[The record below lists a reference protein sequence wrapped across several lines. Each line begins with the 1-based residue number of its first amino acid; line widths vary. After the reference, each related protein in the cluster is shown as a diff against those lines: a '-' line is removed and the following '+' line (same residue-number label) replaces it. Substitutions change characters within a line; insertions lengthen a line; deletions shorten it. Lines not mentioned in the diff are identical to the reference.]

1 MKIISNVLSEPVNS
15 RFGRIVF
22 AMRFFFVLQFV
33 LVMSLSAANTYSQ
46 NVISIELNNSTLK
59 EVLNSVREQSDY
71 TFWYRSEDLNLN
83 RKVSLNVNNQPIHVV
98 LDQILTGQGVSYKID
113 GRYVMIYK
121 DEHSADDTA
130 QQQRRLLRGVVK
142 DPNGDPVI
150 GANVQ
155 VQGTSIGCITDVD
168 GRFSLQVPG
177 AGVLVVS
184 YIGFTTQHIKLG
196 GSKQDLN
203 IVLAEDSKLLNEV
216 VVTALG
222 VKRESKAL
230 GYAVAEVKGDKL
242 NAARPI
248 NAMGALSGKVP
259 GVDISSTSAG
269 PSGST
274 RVIIRGN
281 GELSGNNQ
289 PLYVI
294 DGVPMENSQLGSAS
308 QWGGYDMGDGI
319 SSINPD
325 DIESMSILKGA
336 SAAALYGSRATHGVV
351 LITTKSAKK
360 QGLGIEVSSS
370 VDFVNQLSKFDD
382 YQRVYGAGRNGELPT
397 DFEQGRGVSQ
407 TSWGAK
413 LNPDLTMTI
422 FNGEEKPYGN
432 VNNNISSFF
441 RTGTTFTNSISLTAA
456 SDKASVRASIS
467 DMRNND
473 IVPKS
478 NMNRTSFMVKADG
491 KLSKRLRIESRINYI
506 IENVHNRPALSDSP
520 NNIGLSLIGLAPNI
534 DQQWLSQGY
543 VDDYGKYVD
552 WNGGNIY
559 RINPYWS
566 LNMMNNTSR
575 KERVMGHLQANY
587 EIIDGLDLQLR
598 AGTDFYKF
606 RMTDFAAVDTPIAR
620 QGSMSETSVDVAES
634 NLEAMLRY
642 SRKFGEDFDMSA
654 FIGGNLMF
662 FRQETFANSS
672 SNQVI
677 PGMQSITNYVD
688 QSLTYGKPEKQVRSL
703 YGAVNLGW
711 KGMVYLDATL
721 RNDWSSTLARGNNSY
736 MYPSVSGSFVFSN
749 LLKNNKILS
758 FGKVRA
764 SWAEVGGDTN
774 PYMLNLNY
782 GVLSYTFNGKP
793 LGDITSTNIPN
804 KNLKPTRTYS
814 YEFGADL
821 RFLNNRLGLDVTYYA
836 QSTKDQ
842 IMNLPISTTTGFE
855 SATVNSGEITNKG
868 VELSLNAVL
877 FETRDFSW
885 DVTVNYARNVNK
897 VVKLHPELTEYP
909 LAEARW
915 AGAMIEAIEGKAYGV
930 IIGKKLKR
938 TPEGEVIYGN
948 NGLPEIGD
956 KLEVL
961 GNGVYD
967 WTGGLSTTLSWK
979 GFTLNALLDIKWGAD
994 VYSMSSMMAHS
1005 NGTAKATLEGR
1016 REWYES
1022 EELRKQANMQVADWT
1037 PTGGY
1042 IGRGVVN
1049 VGTPENPVYEK
1060 NTTPVDPQKY
1070 WNYFL
1075 NANTPEP
1082 FIYDASFVKLR
1093 EMSLSYNFDKSLLKE
1108 SPLTG
1113 VSLSVYGRNLWT
1125 IYSSVPNIDPESS
1138 YNNGN
1143 GQGFEY
1149 GSLPSRRSFG
1159 FSVKLSF

>member
-1 MKIISNVLSEPVNS
+1 MKIISNVLSEPS
-15 RFGRIVF
+15 ICGFKRILF
-22 AMRFFFVLQFV
+22 AMRFFLIFQFV
-33 LVMSLSAANTYSQ
+33 LVMSLSAADTYSQ
-46 NVISIELNNSTLK
+46 NVISIERENSTLK
-59 EVLNSVREQSDY
+59 EVLNSVKKQSNY
-71 TFWYRSEDLNLN
+71 TFWYRSEDLDLN
-83 RKVSLNVNNQPIHVV
+83 KQVSVKAHKQSINVV
-98 LDQILTGQGVSYKID
+98 LDQLLAGQGLSYKIE

-121 DEHSADDTA
+121 DNHVSDIA
-130 QQQRRLLRGVVK
+130 QQQERTLKGVVK
-142 DPNGDPVI
+142 DQDSEPII
-150 GANVQ
+150 GANVT
-155 VQGTSIGCITDVD
+155 VKGTSRGCITDVN
-168 GRFSLQVPG
+168 GNFSLQVPANG
-177 AGVLVVS
+177 LIVVS
-184 YIGFTTQHIKLG
+184 YIGYTPQTIKIG
-196 GSKQDLN
+196 ADTRNLN
-203 IVLAEDSKLLNEV
+203 IQLEEDTKVLNEV

-230 GYAVAEVKGDKL
+230 GYAVAEVKGDAL

-259 GVDISSTSAG
+259 GVDISSTTAG

-294 DGVPMENSQLGSAS
+294 DGVPMDNSQLGGAG

-325 DIESMSILKGA
+325 DIESMTILKGA

-351 LITTKSAKK
+351 LITTKSANKH
-360 QGLGIEVSSS
+360 GFGVEVSSS

-382 YQRVYGAGRNGELPT
+382 YQREYGAGRNGELPV
-397 DFEQGRGVSQ
+397 DFERGRGVSQ
-407 TSWGAK
+407 TAWGAK
-413 LNPDLTMTI
+413 LDPNLKMVI
-422 FNGEEKPYGN
+422 FNGQEKPYGN

-441 RTGTTFTNSISLTAA
+441 QTGTTFTNSVSLTAA
-456 SDKASVRASIS
+456 SDKSSIRVSIS

-473 IVPKS
+473 IVPES
-478 NMNRTSFMVKADG
+478 DMNRTSFMVKADG
-491 KLSKRLRIESRINYI
+491 KLSKRFKIESRVNYI

-534 DQQWLSQGY
+534 DQKWLGEGY

-566 LNMMNNTSR
+566 LNKMSNKSR
-575 KERVMGHLQANY
+575 KDRVMGYLQANY
-587 EIIDGLDLQLR
+587 EVIDGLNLQVR
-598 AGTDFYKF
+598 GGTDFYKF
-606 RMTDFAAVDTPIAR
+606 RMTDFSGIDTPIAK
-620 QGSMSETSVDVAES
+620 QGAMSESSVDVAET

-642 SRKFGEDFDMSA
+642 TRKFGDLFDLSA

-662 FRQETFANSS
+662 FRQEAFTNTST
-672 SNQVI
+672 NQII
-677 PGMQSITNYVD
+677 PDMESITNYVN
-688 QSLTYGKPEKQVRSL
+688 QSLVYTHPEKQVRSL
-703 YGAVNLGW
+703 YGAVNLGY
-711 KGMVYLDATL
+711 KGMLYMDVTL
-721 RNDWSSTLARGNNSY
+721 RNDWSSTLVKGNNSY
-736 MYPSVSGSFVFSN
+736 MYPSVSGSFIFSN
-749 LLKNNKILS
+749 LLKNNSILS

-764 SWAEVGGDTN
+764 SWAEVGGDTE

-782 GVLSYTFNGKP
+782 GVLPYTFNGKP
-793 LGDITSTNIPN
+793 LGDITSTSIPN
-804 KNLKPTRTYS
+804 RNLKPTRTYS
-814 YEFGADL
+814 YEFGADV
-821 RFLNNRLGLDVTYYA
+821 RFLNNRLGLDITYYS
-836 QSTKDQ
+836 QVTKDQ

-855 SATVNSGEITNKG
+855 QATVNSGEISNKG
-868 VELSLNAVL
+868 IELGLNA
-877 FETRDFSW
+877 TIIDIKDFRW

-915 AGAMIEAIEGKAYGV
+915 AGAMIEAIEGEAYGV

-938 TPEGEVIYGN
+938 SPAGEVIYGS
-948 NGLPEIGD
+948 NGLPEVGD

-967 WTGGLSTTLSWK
+967 WTGGLNTTLTYK
-979 GFTLNALLDIKWGAD
+979 GFTLNALLDVKWGAD

-1022 EELRKQANMQVADWT
+1022 EELRKQGNIQITEWT
-1037 PTGGY
+1037 PTGGF
-1042 IGRGVVN
+1042 IGKGVVN
-1049 VGTPENPVYEK
+1049 VGTPESPVYEK
-1060 NTTPVDPQKY
+1060 NTIPVDPQKY
-1070 WNYFL
+1070 WNHFL
-1075 NANTPEP
+1075 SANTPEP
-1082 FIYDASFVKLR
+1082 FIYDASFIKLR
-1093 EMSLSYNFDKSLLKE
+1093 ELSLNYNFDKKLLEKT
-1108 SPLTG
+1108 PFTG
-1113 VSLSVYGRNLWT
+1113 ISVSVYGRNLWT

-1138 YNNGN
+1138 YNNSN

-1159 FSVKLSF
+1159 FSLKLNL

>member
-1 MKIISNVLSEPVNS
+1 MKIISNVLSEPS
-15 RFGRIVF
+15 ICGFKRILF
-22 AMRFFFVLQFV
+22 AMRFFLIFQFV
-33 LVMSLSAANTYSQ
+33 LVMSLSAADTYSQ
-46 NVISIELNNSTLK
+46 NVISIERENSTLK
-59 EVLNSVREQSDY
+59 EVLNSVKKQSNY
-71 TFWYRSEDLNLN
+71 TFWYRSEDLDLN
-83 RKVSLNVNNQPIHVV
+83 KQVSVKAHKQSINVV
-98 LDQILTGQGVSYKID
+98 LDQLLAGQGLSYKIE

-121 DEHSADDTA
+121 DNHVSDIA
-130 QQQRRLLRGVVK
+130 QQQERTLKGVVK
-142 DPNGDPVI
+142 DQDGEPII
-150 GANVQ
+150 GANVT
-155 VQGTSIGCITDVD
+155 VKGTSRGCITDVN
-168 GRFSLQVPG
+168 GNFSLQAPVN
-177 AGVLVVS
+177 GVIVVS
-184 YIGFTTQHIKLG
+184 YIGYTPQTIKIG
-196 GSKQDLN
+196 ADTRNLN
-203 IVLAEDSKLLNEV
+203 IQLEEDTKVLNEV

-230 GYAVAEVKGDKL
+230 GYAVAEVKGDAL

-259 GVDISSTSAG
+259 GVDISSTTAG

-274 RVIIRGN
+274 RVVIRGN

-294 DGVPMENSQLGSAS
+294 DGVPMDNSQLGGAG

-351 LITTKSAKK
+351 LITTKSANKH
-360 QGLGIEVSSS
+360 GFGVEMSSS

-382 YQRVYGAGRNGELPT
+382 YQREYGAGRNGELPV
-397 DFEQGRGVSQ
+397 DFERGRGVSQ
-407 TSWGAK
+407 TAWGAK
-413 LNPDLTMTI
+413 LDPNLKMVI
-422 FNGEEKPYGN
+422 FNGQEKPYGN

-441 RTGTTFTNSISLTAA
+441 QTGTTFTNSVSLTAA
-456 SDKASVRASIS
+456 SDKSSIRVSIS

-473 IVPKS
+473 IVPES
-478 NMNRTSFMVKADG
+478 DMNRTSFMVKADG
-491 KLSKRLRIESRINYI
+491 KLSKRFKIESRVNYI

-534 DQQWLSQGY
+534 DQKWLGEGY

-566 LNMMNNTSR
+566 LNKMSNKSR
-575 KERVMGHLQANY
+575 KDRVMGYLQANY
-587 EIIDGLDLQLR
+587 EVIDGLNLQVR
-598 AGTDFYKF
+598 GGTDFYKF
-606 RMTDFAAVDTPIAR
+606 RMTDFSGIDTPIAK
-620 QGSMSETSVDVAES
+620 QGAMSESSVDVAET

-642 SRKFGEDFDMSA
+642 TRKFGDLFDLSA

-662 FRQETFANSS
+662 FRQEAFTNTST
-672 SNQVI
+672 NQII
-677 PGMQSITNYVD
+677 PDMESITNYVN
-688 QSLTYGKPEKQVRSL
+688 QSLVYSHPEKQVRSL
-703 YGAVNLGW
+703 YGAVNLGY
-711 KGMVYLDATL
+711 KGMLYMDVTL
-721 RNDWSSTLARGNNSY
+721 RNDWSSTLAKGNNSY

-749 LLKNNKILS
+749 LLKNNPILS

-764 SWAEVGGDTN
+764 SWAEVGGDTE

-782 GVLSYTFNGKP
+782 GVLPYTFNGKP
-793 LGDITSTNIPN
+793 LGDITSTSIPN
-804 KNLKPTRTYS
+804 RNLKPTRTYS
-814 YEFGADL
+814 YEFGADV
-821 RFLNNRLGLDVTYYA
+821 RFLNNRLGLDITYYS
-836 QSTKDQ
+836 QVTKDQ

-855 SATVNSGEITNKG
+855 QATVNSGEISNKG
-868 VELSLNAVL
+868 IELGLNA
-877 FETRDFSW
+877 TIIDMKDFSW

-915 AGAMIEAIEGKAYGV
+915 AGAMIEAIEGEAYGV

-938 TPEGEVIYGN
+938 SPAGEVIYGS
-948 NGLPEIGD
+948 NGLPEVGD

-967 WTGGLSTTLSWK
+967 WTGGLNTTLTYK
-979 GFTLNALLDIKWGAD
+979 GFTLNALLDMKWGAD
-994 VYSMSSMMAHS
+994 VYSMSSMMGHS

-1022 EELRKQANMQVADWT
+1022 EELRKQGNIQITEWT
-1037 PTGGY
+1037 PTGGF
-1042 IGRGVVN
+1042 IGKGVVN
-1049 VGTPENPVYEK
+1049 VGTPESPVYEK
-1060 NTTPVDPQKY
+1060 NTIPVDPQKY
-1070 WNYFL
+1070 WNHFL
-1075 NANTPEP
+1075 SANTPEP
-1082 FIYDASFVKLR
+1082 FIYDASFIKLR
-1093 EMSLSYNFDKSLLKE
+1093 ELSLNYNFDKKLLEKT
-1108 SPLTG
+1108 PFTG
-1113 VSLSVYGRNLWT
+1113 ISVSVYGRNLWT

-1138 YNNGN
+1138 YNNSN

-1159 FSVKLSF
+1159 FSLKLNL

>member
-1 MKIISNVLSEPVNS
+1 MKIISNVLSEPS
-15 RFGRIVF
+15 ICGFKRILL
-22 AMRFFFVLQFV
+22 AMRFFLIFQFV
-33 LVMSLSAANTYSQ
+33 LVMSLSAADTYSQ
-46 NVISIELNNSTLK
+46 NVISIERENSTLK
-59 EVLNSVREQSDY
+59 EVLNSVKKQSNY
-71 TFWYRSEDLNLN
+71 TFWYRSEDLDLN
-83 RKVSLNVNNQPIHVV
+83 KQVSVKAHKQSINVV
-98 LDQILTGQGVSYKID
+98 LDQLLAGQGLSYKIE

-121 DEHSADDTA
+121 DNHVSDIA
-130 QQQRRLLRGVVK
+130 QQQERTLKGVVK
-142 DPNGDPVI
+142 DQDSEPII
-150 GANVQ
+150 GANVT
-155 VQGTSIGCITDVD
+155 VKGTSRGCITDVN
-168 GRFSLQVPG
+168 GNFSLQVPANG
-177 AGVLVVS
+177 LIVVS
-184 YIGFTTQHIKLG
+184 YIGYTPQTIKIG
-196 GSKQDLN
+196 ADTRNLN
-203 IVLAEDSKLLNEV
+203 IQLEEDTKVLNEV

-230 GYAVAEVKGDKL
+230 GYAVAEVKGDAL

-259 GVDISSTSAG
+259 GVDISSTTAG

-294 DGVPMENSQLGSAS
+294 DGVPMDNSQLGGAG

-325 DIESMSILKGA
+325 DIESMTILKGA

-351 LITTKSAKK
+351 LITTKSANKH
-360 QGLGIEVSSS
+360 GFGVEVSNS

-382 YQRVYGAGRNGELPT
+382 YQREYGAGRNGELPV
-397 DFEQGRGVSQ
+397 DFERGRGVSQ
-407 TSWGAK
+407 TAWGAK
-413 LNPDLTMTI
+413 LDPNLKMVI
-422 FNGEEKPYGN
+422 FNGQEKPYGN

-441 RTGTTFTNSISLTAA
+441 QTGTTFTNSVSLTAA
-456 SDKASVRASIS
+456 SDKSSIRVSIS

-473 IVPKS
+473 IVPES
-478 NMNRTSFMVKADG
+478 DMNRTSFMVKADG
-491 KLSKRLRIESRINYI
+491 KLSKRFKIESRVNYI

-534 DQQWLSQGY
+534 DQKWLGEGY

-566 LNMMNNTSR
+566 LNKMSNKSR
-575 KERVMGHLQANY
+575 KDRVMGYLQANY
-587 EIIDGLDLQLR
+587 EVIDGLNLQVR
-598 AGTDFYKF
+598 GGTDFYKF
-606 RMTDFAAVDTPIAR
+606 RMTDFSGIDTPIAK
-620 QGSMSETSVDVAES
+620 QGAMSESSVDVAET

-642 SRKFGEDFDMSA
+642 TRKFGDLFDLSA

-662 FRQETFANSS
+662 FRQEAFTNTST
-672 SNQVI
+672 NQII
-677 PGMQSITNYVD
+677 PDMESITNYVN
-688 QSLTYGKPEKQVRSL
+688 QSLVYTHPEKQVRSL
-703 YGAVNLGW
+703 YGAVNLGY
-711 KGMVYLDATL
+711 KGMLYMDVTL
-721 RNDWSSTLARGNNSY
+721 RNDWSSTLVKGNNSY
-736 MYPSVSGSFVFSN
+736 MYPSVSGSFIFSN
-749 LLKNNKILS
+749 LLKNNSILS

-764 SWAEVGGDTN
+764 SWAEVGGDTE

-782 GVLSYTFNGKP
+782 GVLPYTFNGKP
-793 LGDITSTNIPN
+793 LGDITSTSIPN
-804 KNLKPTRTYS
+804 RNLKPTRTYS
-814 YEFGADL
+814 YEFGADV
-821 RFLNNRLGLDVTYYA
+821 RFLNNRLGLDITYYS
-836 QSTKDQ
+836 QVTKDQ

-855 SATVNSGEITNKG
+855 QATVNSGEISNKG
-868 VELSLNAVL
+868 IELGLNA
-877 FETRDFSW
+877 TIIDIKDFRW

-915 AGAMIEAIEGKAYGV
+915 AGAMIEAIEGEAYGV

-938 TPEGEVIYGN
+938 SPAGEVIYGS
-948 NGLPEIGD
+948 NGLPEVGD

-967 WTGGLSTTLSWK
+967 WTGGLNTTLAYK
-979 GFTLNALLDIKWGAD
+979 GFTLNALLDVKWGAD

-1022 EELRKQANMQVADWT
+1022 EELRKQGNIQITEWT
-1037 PTGGY
+1037 PTGGF
-1042 IGRGVVN
+1042 IGKGVVN
-1049 VGTPENPVYEK
+1049 AGTPESPVYEK
-1060 NTTPVDPQKY
+1060 NTIPVDPQKY
-1070 WNYFL
+1070 WNHFL
-1075 NANTPEP
+1075 SANTPEP
-1082 FIYDASFVKLR
+1082 FIYDASFIKLR
-1093 EMSLSYNFDKSLLKE
+1093 ELSLNYNFDKKLLEKT
-1108 SPLTG
+1108 PFTG
-1113 VSLSVYGRNLWT
+1113 ISVSVYGRNLWT

-1138 YNNGN
+1138 YNNSN

-1159 FSVKLSF
+1159 FSLKLNL

>member
-1 MKIISNVLSEPVNS
+1 MKIISNVLSEPS
-15 RFGRIVF
+15 ICGFKRILF
-22 AMRFFFVLQFV
+22 AMRFFLIFQFV
-33 LVMSLSAANTYSQ
+33 LVMSLSAADTYSQ
-46 NVISIELNNSTLK
+46 NVISIERENSTLK
-59 EVLNSVREQSDY
+59 EVLNSVKKQSNY
-71 TFWYRSEDLNLN
+71 TFWYRSEDLDLN
-83 RKVSLNVNNQPIHVV
+83 KQVSVKAHKQSINVV
-98 LDQILTGQGVSYKID
+98 LDQLLAGQGLSYKIE

-121 DEHSADDTA
+121 DNHVSDIA
-130 QQQRRLLRGVVK
+130 QQQERTLKGVVK
-142 DPNGDPVI
+142 DQDGEPII
-150 GANVQ
+150 GANVT
-155 VQGTSIGCITDVD
+155 VKGTSRGCITDVNGD
-168 GRFSLQVPG
+168 FSLQAPVN
-177 AGVLVVS
+177 GVIVVS
-184 YIGFTTQHIKLG
+184 YIGYTPQTIKIG
-196 GSKQDLN
+196 ADTRNLN
-203 IVLAEDSKLLNEV
+203 IQLEEDTKVLNEV

-230 GYAVAEVKGDKL
+230 GYAVAEVKGDAL

-259 GVDISSTSAG
+259 GVDISSTTAG

-274 RVIIRGN
+274 RVVIRGN

-294 DGVPMENSQLGSAS
+294 DGVPMDNSQLGGAG

-351 LITTKSAKK
+351 LITTKSANKH
-360 QGLGIEVSSS
+360 GFGVEVSSS

-382 YQRVYGAGRNGELPT
+382 YQREYGAGRNGELPV
-397 DFEQGRGVSQ
+397 DFERGRGVSQ
-407 TSWGAK
+407 TAWGAK
-413 LNPDLTMTI
+413 LDPNLKMVI
-422 FNGEEKPYGN
+422 FNGQEKPYGN

-441 RTGTTFTNSISLTAA
+441 QTGTTFTNSVSLTAA
-456 SDKASVRASIS
+456 SDKSSIRVSIS

-473 IVPKS
+473 IVPES
-478 NMNRTSFMVKADG
+478 DMNRTSFMVKADG
-491 KLSKRLRIESRINYI
+491 KLSKRFKIESRVNYI

-534 DQQWLSQGY
+534 DQKWLGDGY

-566 LNMMNNTSR
+566 LNKMSNKSR
-575 KERVMGHLQANY
+575 KDRVMGYLQANY
-587 EIIDGLDLQLR
+587 EVIDGLNLQVR
-598 AGTDFYKF
+598 GGTDFYKF
-606 RMTDFAAVDTPIAR
+606 RMTDFSGIDTPIAK
-620 QGSMSETSVDVAES
+620 QGAMSESSVDVAET

-642 SRKFGEDFDMSA
+642 TRKFGDLFDLSA

-662 FRQETFANSS
+662 FRQEAFTNTST
-672 SNQVI
+672 NQII
-677 PGMQSITNYVD
+677 PDMESITNYVN
-688 QSLTYGKPEKQVRSL
+688 QSLVYSHPEKQVRSL
-703 YGAVNLGW
+703 YGAVNLGY
-711 KGMVYLDATL
+711 KGMLYMDVTL
-721 RNDWSSTLARGNNSY
+721 RNDWSSTLAKGNNSY

-749 LLKNNKILS
+749 LLKNNPILS

-764 SWAEVGGDTN
+764 SWAEVGGDTE

-782 GVLSYTFNGKP
+782 GVLPYTFNGKP
-793 LGDITSTNIPN
+793 LGDITSTSIPN
-804 KNLKPTRTYS
+804 RNLKPTRTYS
-814 YEFGADL
+814 YEFGADV
-821 RFLNNRLGLDVTYYA
+821 RFLNNRLGLDITYYS
-836 QSTKDQ
+836 QVTKDQ

-855 SATVNSGEITNKG
+855 QATVNSGEISNKG
-868 VELSLNAVL
+868 IELGLNA
-877 FETRDFSW
+877 TIIDMKDFSW

-915 AGAMIEAIEGKAYGV
+915 AGAMIEAIEGEAYGV

-938 TPEGEVIYGN
+938 SPAGEVIYGS
-948 NGLPEIGD
+948 NGLPEVGD

-967 WTGGLSTTLSWK
+967 WTGGLNTTLTYK
-979 GFTLNALLDIKWGAD
+979 GFTLNALLDMKWGAD
-994 VYSMSSMMAHS
+994 VYSMSSMMGHS

-1022 EELRKQANMQVADWT
+1022 EELRKQGNIQITEWT
-1037 PTGGY
+1037 PTGGF
-1042 IGRGVVN
+1042 IGKGVVN
-1049 VGTPENPVYEK
+1049 VGTPESPVYEK
-1060 NTTPVDPQKY
+1060 NTIPVDPQKY
-1070 WNYFL
+1070 WNHFL
-1075 NANTPEP
+1075 SANTPEP
-1082 FIYDASFVKLR
+1082 FIYDASFIKLR
-1093 EMSLSYNFDKSLLKE
+1093 ELSLNYNFDKKLLEKT
-1108 SPLTG
+1108 PFTG
-1113 VSLSVYGRNLWT
+1113 ISVSVYGRNLWT

-1138 YNNGN
+1138 YNNSN

-1159 FSVKLSF
+1159 FSLKLNL

>member
-1 MKIISNVLSEPVNS
+1 MKIISNVLSEPS
-15 RFGRIVF
+15 ICGFKRILF
-22 AMRFFFVLQFV
+22 AMRFFLIFQFV
-33 LVMSLSAANTYSQ
+33 LVMSLSAADTYSQ
-46 NVISIELNNSTLK
+46 NVISIERENSTLK
-59 EVLNSVREQSDY
+59 EVLNSVKKQSNY
-71 TFWYRSEDLNLN
+71 TFWYRSEDLDLN
-83 RKVSLNVNNQPIHVV
+83 KQVSVKAHKQSINVV
-98 LDQILTGQGVSYKID
+98 LDQLLAGQGLSYKIE

-121 DEHSADDTA
+121 DNHVSDIA
-130 QQQRRLLRGVVK
+130 QQQERTLKGVVK
-142 DPNGDPVI
+142 DQDSEPII
-150 GANVQ
+150 GANVT
-155 VQGTSIGCITDVD
+155 VKGTSRGCITDVN
-168 GRFSLQVPG
+168 GNFSLQVP
-177 AGVLVVS
+177 ANGVIVVS
-184 YIGFTTQHIKLG
+184 YIGYTPQTIKIG
-196 GSKQDLN
+196 ADTRNLN
-203 IVLAEDSKLLNEV
+203 IQLEEDTKVLNEV

-230 GYAVAEVKGDKL
+230 GYAVAEVKGDAL

-259 GVDISSTSAG
+259 GVDISSTTAG

-294 DGVPMENSQLGSAS
+294 DGVPMDNSQLGGAG

-351 LITTKSAKK
+351 LITTKSANKH
-360 QGLGIEVSSS
+360 GFGVEVSSS

-382 YQRVYGAGRNGELPT
+382 YQREYGAGRNGELPV
-397 DFEQGRGVSQ
+397 DFERGRGVSQ
-407 TSWGAK
+407 TAWGAK
-413 LNPDLTMTI
+413 LDPNLKMVI
-422 FNGEEKPYGN
+422 FNGQEKPYGN

-441 RTGTTFTNSISLTAA
+441 QTGTTFTNSVSLTAA
-456 SDKASVRASIS
+456 SDKSSIRVSIS

-473 IVPKS
+473 IVPES
-478 NMNRTSFMVKADG
+478 DMNRTSFMVKADG
-491 KLSKRLRIESRINYI
+491 KLSKRFKIESRVNYI

-534 DQQWLSQGY
+534 DQKWLGEGY

-566 LNMMNNTSR
+566 LNKMSNKSR
-575 KERVMGHLQANY
+575 KDRVMGYLQANY
-587 EIIDGLDLQLR
+587 EVIDGLNLQVR
-598 AGTDFYKF
+598 GGTDFYKF
-606 RMTDFAAVDTPIAR
+606 RMTDFSGIDTPIAK
-620 QGSMSETSVDVAES
+620 QGAMSESSVDVAET

-642 SRKFGEDFDMSA
+642 TRKFGDLFDLSA

-662 FRQETFANSS
+662 FRQEAFTNTST
-672 SNQVI
+672 NQII
-677 PGMQSITNYVD
+677 PDMESITNYVN
-688 QSLTYGKPEKQVRSL
+688 QSLVYTHPEKQVRSL
-703 YGAVNLGW
+703 YGAVNLGY
-711 KGMVYLDATL
+711 KGMLYMDVTL
-721 RNDWSSTLARGNNSY
+721 RNDWSSTLVKGNNSY
-736 MYPSVSGSFVFSN
+736 MYPSVSGSFIFSN
-749 LLKNNKILS
+749 LLKNNSILS

-764 SWAEVGGDTN
+764 SWAEVGGDTE

-782 GVLSYTFNGKP
+782 GVLPYTFNGKP
-793 LGDITSTNIPN
+793 LGDITSTSIPN
-804 KNLKPTRTYS
+804 RNLKPTRTYS
-814 YEFGADL
+814 YEFGADV
-821 RFLNNRLGLDVTYYA
+821 RFLNNRLGLDITYYS
-836 QSTKDQ
+836 QVTKDQ

-855 SATVNSGEITNKG
+855 QATVNSGEISNKG
-868 VELSLNAVL
+868 IELGLNA
-877 FETRDFSW
+877 TIIDIKDFRW

-915 AGAMIEAIEGKAYGV
+915 AGAMIEAIEGEAYGV

-938 TPEGEVIYGN
+938 SPAGEVIYGS
-948 NGLPEIGD
+948 NGLPEVGD

-967 WTGGLSTTLSWK
+967 WTGGLNTTLTYK
-979 GFTLNALLDIKWGAD
+979 GFTLNALLDVKWGAD

-1022 EELRKQANMQVADWT
+1022 EELRKQGNIQITEWT
-1037 PTGGY
+1037 PTGGF
-1042 IGRGVVN
+1042 IGKGVVN
-1049 VGTPENPVYEK
+1049 VGTPESPVYEK
-1060 NTTPVDPQKY
+1060 NTIPVDPQKY
-1070 WNYFL
+1070 WNHFL
-1075 NANTPEP
+1075 SANTPEP
-1082 FIYDASFVKLR
+1082 FIYDASFIKLR
-1093 EMSLSYNFDKSLLKE
+1093 ELSLNYNFDKKLLEKT
-1108 SPLTG
+1108 PFTG
-1113 VSLSVYGRNLWT
+1113 ISVSVYGRNLWT

-1138 YNNGN
+1138 YNNSN

-1159 FSVKLSF
+1159 FSLKLNL

>member
-1 MKIISNVLSEPVNS
+1 MKIISNVLSEPS
-15 RFGRIVF
+15 ICGFKRILF
-22 AMRFFFVLQFV
+22 AMRFFLIFQFV
-33 LVMSLSAANTYSQ
+33 LVMSLSAADTYSQ
-46 NVISIELNNSTLK
+46 NVISIERENSTLK
-59 EVLNSVREQSDY
+59 EVLNSVKKQSNY
-71 TFWYRSEDLNLN
+71 TFWYRSEDLDLN
-83 RKVSLNVNNQPIHVV
+83 KQVSVKAHKQSINVV
-98 LDQILTGQGVSYKID
+98 LDQLLAGQGLSYKIE

-121 DEHSADDTA
+121 DNHVSDIA
-130 QQQRRLLRGVVK
+130 QQQERILKGVVK
-142 DPNGDPVI
+142 DQDGEPII
-150 GANVQ
+150 GANVT
-155 VQGTSIGCITDVD
+155 VKGTSRGCITDVN
-168 GRFSLQVPG
+168 GNFSLQAPVN
-177 AGVLVVS
+177 GVIVVS
-184 YIGFTTQHIKLG
+184 YIGYTPQTIKIG
-196 GSKQDLN
+196 ADTRNLN
-203 IVLAEDSKLLNEV
+203 IQLEEDTKVLNEV

-230 GYAVAEVKGDKL
+230 GYAVAEVKGDAL

-259 GVDISSTSAG
+259 GVDISSTTAG

-274 RVIIRGN
+274 RVVIRGN

-294 DGVPMENSQLGSAS
+294 DGVPMDNSQLGGAG

-351 LITTKSAKK
+351 LITTKSANKH
-360 QGLGIEVSSS
+360 GFGVEVSSS

-382 YQRVYGAGRNGELPT
+382 YQREYGAGRNGELPV
-397 DFEQGRGVSQ
+397 DFERGRGVSQ
-407 TSWGAK
+407 TAWGAK
-413 LNPDLTMTI
+413 LDPNLKMVI
-422 FNGEEKPYGN
+422 FNGQEKPYGN

-441 RTGTTFTNSISLTAA
+441 QTGTTFTNSVSLTAA
-456 SDKASVRASIS
+456 SDKSSIRVSIS

-473 IVPKS
+473 IVPES
-478 NMNRTSFMVKADG
+478 DMNRTSFMVKADG
-491 KLSKRLRIESRINYI
+491 KLSKRFKIESRVNYI

-534 DQQWLSQGY
+534 DQKWLGEGY

-566 LNMMNNTSR
+566 LNKMSNKSR
-575 KERVMGHLQANY
+575 KDRVMGYLQANY
-587 EIIDGLDLQLR
+587 EVIDGLNLQVR
-598 AGTDFYKF
+598 GGTDFYKF
-606 RMTDFAAVDTPIAR
+606 RMTDFSGIDTPIAK
-620 QGSMSETSVDVAES
+620 QGAMSESSVDVAET

-642 SRKFGEDFDMSA
+642 TRKFGDLFDLSA

-662 FRQETFANSS
+662 FRQEAFTNTST
-672 SNQVI
+672 NQII
-677 PGMQSITNYVD
+677 PDMESITNYVN
-688 QSLTYGKPEKQVRSL
+688 QSLVYSHPEKQVRSL
-703 YGAVNLGW
+703 YGAVNLGY
-711 KGMVYLDATL
+711 KGMLYMDVTL
-721 RNDWSSTLARGNNSY
+721 RNDWSSTLAKGNNSY

-749 LLKNNKILS
+749 LLKNNPILS

-764 SWAEVGGDTN
+764 SWAEVGGDTE

-782 GVLSYTFNGKP
+782 GVLPYTFNGKP
-793 LGDITSTNIPN
+793 LGDITSTSIPN
-804 KNLKPTRTYS
+804 RNLKPTRTYS
-814 YEFGADL
+814 YEFGADV
-821 RFLNNRLGLDVTYYA
+821 RFLNNRLGLDITYYS
-836 QSTKDQ
+836 QVTKDQ

-855 SATVNSGEITNKG
+855 QATVNSGEISNKG
-868 VELSLNAVL
+868 IELGLNA
-877 FETRDFSW
+877 TIIDMKDFSW

-915 AGAMIEAIEGKAYGV
+915 AGAMIEAIEGEAYGV

-938 TPEGEVIYGN
+938 SPAGEVIYGS
-948 NGLPEIGD
+948 NGLPEVGD

-967 WTGGLSTTLSWK
+967 WTGGLNTTLTYK
-979 GFTLNALLDIKWGAD
+979 GFTLNALLDMKWGAD
-994 VYSMSSMMAHS
+994 VYSMSSMMGHS

-1022 EELRKQANMQVADWT
+1022 EELRKQGNIQITEWT
-1037 PTGGY
+1037 PTGGF
-1042 IGRGVVN
+1042 IGKGVIN
-1049 VGTPENPVYEK
+1049 VGTPESPVYEK
-1060 NTTPVDPQKY
+1060 NTIPVDPQKY
-1070 WNYFL
+1070 WNHFL
-1075 NANTPEP
+1075 SANTPEP
-1082 FIYDASFVKLR
+1082 FIYDASFIKLR
-1093 EMSLSYNFDKSLLKE
+1093 ELSLNYNFDKKLLEKT
-1108 SPLTG
+1108 PFTG
-1113 VSLSVYGRNLWT
+1113 ISVSVYGRNLWT

-1138 YNNGN
+1138 YNNSN

-1159 FSVKLSF
+1159 FSLKLNL

>member
-1 MKIISNVLSEPVNS
+1 MKIISNVLSEPS
-15 RFGRIVF
+15 ICGFKRILF
-22 AMRFFFVLQFV
+22 AMRFFLIFQFV
-33 LVMSLSAANTYSQ
+33 LVMSLSAADTYSQ
-46 NVISIELNNSTLK
+46 NVISIERENSTLK
-59 EVLNSVREQSDY
+59 EVLNSVKKQSNY
-71 TFWYRSEDLNLN
+71 TFWYRSEDLDLN
-83 RKVSLNVNNQPIHVV
+83 KQVSVKVHKQSINVV
-98 LDQILTGQGVSYKID
+98 LDQLLAGQGLSYKIE

-121 DEHSADDTA
+121 DNHVSDIA
-130 QQQRRLLRGVVK
+130 QQQERILKGVVK
-142 DPNGDPVI
+142 DQDGEPII
-150 GANVQ
+150 GANVT
-155 VQGTSIGCITDVD
+155 VKGTSRGCITDVN
-168 GRFSLQVPG
+168 GNFSLQAPVN
-177 AGVLVVS
+177 GVIVVS
-184 YIGFTTQHIKLG
+184 YIGYTPQTIKIG
-196 GSKQDLN
+196 ADTRNLN
-203 IVLAEDSKLLNEV
+203 IQLEEDTKVLNEV

-230 GYAVAEVKGDKL
+230 GYAVAEVKGDAL

-259 GVDISSTSAG
+259 GVDISSTTAG

-274 RVIIRGN
+274 RVVIRGN

-294 DGVPMENSQLGSAS
+294 DGVPMDNSQLGGAG

-351 LITTKSAKK
+351 LITTKSANKH
-360 QGLGIEVSSS
+360 GFGVEVSSS

-382 YQRVYGAGRNGELPT
+382 YQREYGAGRNGELPV
-397 DFEQGRGVSQ
+397 DFERGRGVSQ
-407 TSWGAK
+407 TAWGAK
-413 LNPDLTMTI
+413 LDPNLKMVI
-422 FNGEEKPYGN
+422 FNGQEKPYGN

-441 RTGTTFTNSISLTAA
+441 QTGTTFTNSVSLTAA
-456 SDKASVRASIS
+456 SDKSSIRVSIS

-473 IVPKS
+473 IVPES
-478 NMNRTSFMVKADG
+478 DMNRTSFMVKADG
-491 KLSKRLRIESRINYI
+491 KLSKRFKIESRVNYI

-534 DQQWLSQGY
+534 DQKWLGDGY

-566 LNMMNNTSR
+566 LNKMSNKSR
-575 KERVMGHLQANY
+575 KDRVMGYLQANY
-587 EIIDGLDLQLR
+587 EVIDGLNLQVR
-598 AGTDFYKF
+598 GGTDFYKF
-606 RMTDFAAVDTPIAR
+606 RMTDFSGIDTPIAK
-620 QGSMSETSVDVAES
+620 QGAMSESSVDVAET

-642 SRKFGEDFDMSA
+642 TRKFGDLFDLSA

-662 FRQETFANSS
+662 FRQEAFTNTST
-672 SNQVI
+672 NQII
-677 PGMQSITNYVD
+677 PDMESITNYVN
-688 QSLTYGKPEKQVRSL
+688 QSLVYSHPEKQVRSL
-703 YGAVNLGW
+703 YGAVNLGY
-711 KGMVYLDATL
+711 KGMLYMDVTL
-721 RNDWSSTLARGNNSY
+721 RNDWSSTLAKGNNSY

-749 LLKNNKILS
+749 LLKNNPILS

-764 SWAEVGGDTN
+764 SWAEVGGDTE

-782 GVLSYTFNGKP
+782 GVLPYTFNGKP
-793 LGDITSTNIPN
+793 LGDITSTSIPN
-804 KNLKPTRTYS
+804 RNLKPTRTYS
-814 YEFGADL
+814 YEFGADV
-821 RFLNNRLGLDVTYYA
+821 RFLNNRLGLDITYYS
-836 QSTKDQ
+836 QVTKDQ

-855 SATVNSGEITNKG
+855 QATVNSGEISNKG
-868 VELSLNAVL
+868 IELGLNA
-877 FETRDFSW
+877 TIIDMKDFSW

-915 AGAMIEAIEGKAYGV
+915 AGAMIEAIEGEAYGV

-938 TPEGEVIYGN
+938 SPAGEVIYGS
-948 NGLPEIGD
+948 NGLPEVGD

-967 WTGGLSTTLSWK
+967 WTGGLNTTLTYK
-979 GFTLNALLDIKWGAD
+979 GFTLNALLDMKWGAD
-994 VYSMSSMMAHS
+994 VYSMSSMMGHS

-1022 EELRKQANMQVADWT
+1022 EELRKQGNIQITEWT
-1037 PTGGY
+1037 PTGGF
-1042 IGRGVVN
+1042 IGKGVVN
-1049 VGTPENPVYEK
+1049 VGTPESPVYEK
-1060 NTTPVDPQKY
+1060 NTIPVDPQKY
-1070 WNYFL
+1070 WNHFL
-1075 NANTPEP
+1075 SANTPEP
-1082 FIYDASFVKLR
+1082 FIYDASFIKLR
-1093 EMSLSYNFDKSLLKE
+1093 ELSLNYNFDKKLLEKT
-1108 SPLTG
+1108 PFTG
-1113 VSLSVYGRNLWT
+1113 ISVSVYGRNLWT

-1138 YNNGN
+1138 YNNSN

-1159 FSVKLSF
+1159 FSLKLNL

>member
-1 MKIISNVLSEPVNS
+1 MKIISNVLSEPS
-15 RFGRIVF
+15 ICGFKRILF
-22 AMRFFFVLQFV
+22 AMRFFLIFQFV
-33 LVMSLSAANTYSQ
+33 LVMSLSAADTYSQ
-46 NVISIELNNSTLK
+46 NVISIERENSTLK
-59 EVLNSVREQSDY
+59 EVLNSVKKQSNY
-71 TFWYRSEDLNLN
+71 TFWYRSEDLDLN
-83 RKVSLNVNNQPIHVV
+83 KQVSVKAHKQSINVV
-98 LDQILTGQGVSYKID
+98 LDQLLAGQGLSYKIE

-121 DEHSADDTA
+121 DNHVSDIA
-130 QQQRRLLRGVVK
+130 QQQERTLKGVVK
-142 DPNGDPVI
+142 DQDSEPII
-150 GANVQ
+150 GANVT
-155 VQGTSIGCITDVD
+155 VKGTSRGCITDVN
-168 GRFSLQVPG
+168 GNFSLQVP
-177 AGVLVVS
+177 ANGVIVVS
-184 YIGFTTQHIKLG
+184 YIGYTPQTIKIG
-196 GSKQDLN
+196 ADTRNLN
-203 IVLAEDSKLLNEV
+203 IQLEEDTKVLNEV

-230 GYAVAEVKGDKL
+230 GYAVAEVKGDAL

-259 GVDISSTSAG
+259 GVDISSTTAG

-294 DGVPMENSQLGSAS
+294 DGVPMDNSQLGGAG

-325 DIESMSILKGA
+325 DIESMTILKGA

-351 LITTKSAKK
+351 LITTKSANKH
-360 QGLGIEVSSS
+360 GFGVEVSSS

-382 YQRVYGAGRNGELPT
+382 YQREYGAGRNGELPV
-397 DFEQGRGVSQ
+397 DFERGRGVSQ
-407 TSWGAK
+407 TAWGAK
-413 LNPDLTMTI
+413 LDPNLKMVI
-422 FNGEEKPYGN
+422 FNGQEKPYGN

-441 RTGTTFTNSISLTAA
+441 QTGTTFTNSVSLTAA
-456 SDKASVRASIS
+456 SDKSSIRVSIS

-473 IVPKS
+473 IVPES
-478 NMNRTSFMVKADG
+478 DMNRTSFMVKADG
-491 KLSKRLRIESRINYI
+491 KLSKRFKIESRVNYI

-534 DQQWLSQGY
+534 DQKWLGEGY

-566 LNMMNNTSR
+566 LNKMSNKSR
-575 KERVMGHLQANY
+575 KDRVMGYLQANY
-587 EIIDGLDLQLR
+587 EVIDGLNLQVR
-598 AGTDFYKF
+598 GGTDFYKF
-606 RMTDFAAVDTPIAR
+606 RMTDFSGIDTPIAK
-620 QGSMSETSVDVAES
+620 QGAMSESSVDVAET

-642 SRKFGEDFDMSA
+642 TRKFGDLFDLSA

-662 FRQETFANSS
+662 FRQEAFTNTSTH
-672 SNQVI
+672 QII
-677 PGMQSITNYVD
+677 PDMESITNYVN
-688 QSLTYGKPEKQVRSL
+688 QSLVYTHPEKQVRSL
-703 YGAVNLGW
+703 YGAVNLGY
-711 KGMVYLDATL
+711 KGMLYMDVTL
-721 RNDWSSTLARGNNSY
+721 RNDWSSTLVKGNNSY
-736 MYPSVSGSFVFSN
+736 MYPSVSGSFIFSN
-749 LLKNNKILS
+749 LLKNNSILS

-764 SWAEVGGDTN
+764 SWAEVGGDTE

-782 GVLSYTFNGKP
+782 GVLPYTFNGKP
-793 LGDITSTNIPN
+793 LGDITSTSIPN
-804 KNLKPTRTYS
+804 RNLKPTRTYS
-814 YEFGADL
+814 YEFGADV
-821 RFLNNRLGLDVTYYA
+821 RFLNNRLGLDITYYS
-836 QSTKDQ
+836 QVTKDQ

-855 SATVNSGEITNKG
+855 QATVNSGEISNKG
-868 VELSLNAVL
+868 IELGLNA
-877 FETRDFSW
+877 TIIDIKDFRW

-915 AGAMIEAIEGKAYGV
+915 AGAMIEAIEGEAYGV

-938 TPEGEVIYGN
+938 SPAGEVIYGS
-948 NGLPEIGD
+948 NGLPEVGD

-967 WTGGLSTTLSWK
+967 WTGGLNTTLTYK
-979 GFTLNALLDIKWGAD
+979 GFTLNALLDVKWGAD

-1022 EELRKQANMQVADWT
+1022 EELRKQGNIQITEWT
-1037 PTGGY
+1037 PTGGF
-1042 IGRGVVN
+1042 IGKGVVN
-1049 VGTPENPVYEK
+1049 VGTPESPVYEK
-1060 NTTPVDPQKY
+1060 NTIPVDPQKY
-1070 WNYFL
+1070 WNHFL
-1075 NANTPEP
+1075 SANTPEP
-1082 FIYDASFVKLR
+1082 FIYDASFIKLR
-1093 EMSLSYNFDKSLLKE
+1093 ELSLNYNFDKKLLEKT
-1108 SPLTG
+1108 PFTG
-1113 VSLSVYGRNLWT
+1113 ISVSVYGRNLWT

-1138 YNNGN
+1138 YNNSN

-1159 FSVKLSF
+1159 FSLKLNL

>member
-1 MKIISNVLSEPVNS
+1 MKIISNVPSEPAKCG
-15 RFGRIVF
+15 FKRILFV
-22 AMRFFFVLQFV
+22 MRIFLIIQ
-33 LVMSLSAANTYSQ
+33 LVCAMSLSAADVVSQ
-46 NVISIELNNSTLK
+46 NVVSMDLRNTPLRDVLESLK
-59 EVLNSVREQSDY
+59 AQTDY
-71 TFWYRSEDLNLN
+71 SFWYRSEDLDLE
-83 RKVSLNVNNQPIHVV
+83 RKVSVRVRQQPVTSA
-98 LDQILTGQGVSYKID
+98 LDQALEGQEVAYKVD
-113 GRYVMIYK
+113 GHYIMIYRQPAPP
-121 DEHSADDTA
+121 SAT
-130 QQQRRLLRGVVK
+130 QQRDRTLNGVVR
-142 DPNGDPVI
+142 DQQGEPVI
-150 GANVQ
+150 GANVS
-155 VQGTSIGCITDVD
+155 VKETNTGCITDME
-168 GRFSLQVPG
+168 GRFSLQVP
-177 AGVLVVS
+177 AQATLVIS
-184 YIGFTTQHIKLG
+184 YIGYATQTIRLKASDRQLEIT
-196 GSKQDLN
+196 LE
-203 IVLAEDSKLLNEV
+203 EDASLLSEV

-222 VKRESKAL
+222 VKREAKAL
-230 GYAVAEVKGDKL
+230 GYAVAEVKGDQL
-242 NAARPI
+242 NSTRPI
-248 NAMGALSGKVP
+248 NAMSALSGKVP
-259 GVDISSTSAG
+259 GVDISSTTAG

-281 GELSGNNQ
+281 GELSDNNQ

-294 DGVPMENSQLGSAS
+294 DGVPMENSQLGEAS
-308 QWGGYDMGDGI
+308 QWGGYDMGDGL
-319 SSINPD
+319 SGINPE

-360 QGLGIEVSSS
+360 QGLGVEFSSS

-397 DFEQGRGVSQ
+397 TFEVGRGVSQ

-413 LNPDLTMTI
+413 LDPNLTMPI

-441 RTGTTFTNSISLTAA
+441 RTGTTYTNALSLTAA
-456 SDKASVRASIS
+456 SEKASVRVSIS

-473 IVPKS
+473 IVPES
-478 NMNRTSFMVKADG
+478 DMNRTSFMVKADG
-491 KLSKRLRIESRINYI
+491 QLSKRFRVESRVNYI

-543 VDDYGKYVD
+543 VDEYGKYVD

-566 LNMMNNTSR
+566 LNMMSNDSR

-587 EIIDGLDLQLR
+587 EIIDGLNLQLR

-606 RMTDFAAVDTPIAR
+606 RMTDFSAIDTPIAK
-620 QGSMSETSVDVAES
+620 QGAMSETSVDVAES

-642 SRKFGEDFDMSA
+642 TRKIGQDFDLSA
-654 FIGGNLMF
+654 FVGGNLMF
-662 FRQETFANSS
+662 FKQETFANSS
-672 SNQVI
+672 TDQVI
-677 PGMQSITNYVD
+677 PGMQSITNYVS
-688 QSLTYGKPEKQVRSL
+688 QSLNYYKPEKQVRSL
-703 YGAVNLGW
+703 YGAVNLGY
-711 KGMVYLDATL
+711 KGMLYLDMTL

-749 LLKNNKILS
+749 LLKSNKILS

-764 SWAEVGGDTN
+764 SWAEVGGDTS

-793 LGDITSTNIPN
+793 LGDITSTSIPN
-804 KNLKPTRTYS
+804 RNLKPTRTYS
-814 YEFGADL
+814 YEFGTDL
-821 RFLNNRLGLDVTYYA
+821 RFLNNRLGLDFTYYS
-836 QSTKDQ
+836 QVTKDQ

-855 SATVNSGEITNKG
+855 SATVNSGEISNKG
-868 VELSLNAVL
+868 VELSLNAVIL
-877 FETRDFSW
+877 DTKDFFW

-915 AGAMIEAIEGKAYGV
+915 AGAMIEAIQGEAYGV

-938 TPEGEVIYGN
+938 NPDGEVIYGS
-948 NGLPEIGD
+948 NGLPEVGD

-967 WTGGLSTTLSWK
+967 WTGGINTTLSWK
-979 GFTLNALLDIKWGAD
+979 GFTLNALIDIKWGAD

-1005 NGTAKATLEGR
+1005 NGTALATLEGR

-1022 EELRKQANMQVADWT
+1022 EELRKQANIQTSDWT

-1042 IGRGVVN
+1042 VGRGVVN
-1049 VGTPENPVYEK
+1049 VGTAENPVWEK

-1070 WNYFL
+1070 WNNFL
-1075 NANTPEP
+1075 SANTPEP

-1093 EMSLSYNFDKSLLKE
+1093 EMSLSYSFDKKLLKKL
-1108 SPLTG
+1108 PFTAL
-1113 VSLSVYGRNLWT
+1113 SLSVYGRNLWT
-1125 IYSSVPNIDPESS
+1125 IHSSVPNIDPESS

-1159 FSVKLSF
+1159 FSLKLSL

>member
-1 MKIISNVLSEPVNS
+1 MKIISNVLSEPS
-15 RFGRIVF
+15 ICGFKRILF
-22 AMRFFFVLQFV
+22 AMRFFLIFQFV
-33 LVMSLSAANTYSQ
+33 LVMSLSAADTYSQ
-46 NVISIELNNSTLK
+46 NVISIERENSTLK
-59 EVLNSVREQSDY
+59 EVLNSVKKQSNY
-71 TFWYRSEDLNLN
+71 TFWYRSEDLDLN
-83 RKVSLNVNNQPIHVV
+83 KQVSVKAHKQSINVV
-98 LDQILTGQGVSYKID
+98 LDQLLAGQGLSYKIE

-121 DEHSADDTA
+121 DNHVSDIA
-130 QQQRRLLRGVVK
+130 QQQERTLKGVVK
-142 DPNGDPVI
+142 DQDSEPII
-150 GANVQ
+150 GANVT
-155 VQGTSIGCITDVD
+155 VKGTSRGCITDVN
-168 GRFSLQVPG
+168 GNFSLQVP
-177 AGVLVVS
+177 ANGVIVVS
-184 YIGFTTQHIKLG
+184 YIGYTPQTIKIG
-196 GSKQDLN
+196 ADTRNLN
-203 IVLAEDSKLLNEV
+203 IQLEEDTKVLNEV

-230 GYAVAEVKGDKL
+230 GYAVAEVKGDAL

-259 GVDISSTSAG
+259 GVDISSTTAG

-294 DGVPMENSQLGSAS
+294 DGVPMDNSQLGGAG

-325 DIESMSILKGA
+325 DIESMTILKGA

-351 LITTKSAKK
+351 LITTKSANKH
-360 QGLGIEVSSS
+360 GFGVEVSSS

-382 YQRVYGAGRNGELPT
+382 YQREYGAGRNGELPV
-397 DFEQGRGVSQ
+397 DFERGRGVSQ
-407 TSWGAK
+407 TAWGAK
-413 LNPDLTMTI
+413 LDPNLKMVI
-422 FNGEEKPYGN
+422 FNGQEKPYGN

-441 RTGTTFTNSISLTAA
+441 QTGTTFTNSVSLTAA
-456 SDKASVRASIS
+456 SDKSSIRVSIS

-473 IVPKS
+473 IVPES
-478 NMNRTSFMVKADG
+478 DMNRTSFMVKADG
-491 KLSKRLRIESRINYI
+491 KLSKRFKIESRVNYI

-534 DQQWLSQGY
+534 DQKWLGEGY

-566 LNMMNNTSR
+566 LNKMSNKSR
-575 KERVMGHLQANY
+575 KDRVMGYLQANY
-587 EIIDGLDLQLR
+587 EVIDGLNLQVR
-598 AGTDFYKF
+598 GGTDFYKF
-606 RMTDFAAVDTPIAR
+606 RMTDFSGIDTPIAK
-620 QGSMSETSVDVAES
+620 QGAMSESSVDVAET

-642 SRKFGEDFDMSA
+642 TRKFGDLFDLSA

-662 FRQETFANSS
+662 FRQEAFTNTST
-672 SNQVI
+672 NQII
-677 PGMQSITNYVD
+677 PDMESITNYVN
-688 QSLTYGKPEKQVRSL
+688 QSLVYTHPEKQVRSL
-703 YGAVNLGW
+703 YGAVNLGY
-711 KGMVYLDATL
+711 KGMLYMDVTL
-721 RNDWSSTLARGNNSY
+721 RNDWSSTLVKGNNSY
-736 MYPSVSGSFVFSN
+736 MYPSVSGSFIFSN
-749 LLKNNKILS
+749 LLKNNSILS

-764 SWAEVGGDTN
+764 SWAEVGGDTE

-782 GVLSYTFNGKP
+782 GVLPYTFNGKP
-793 LGDITSTNIPN
+793 LGDITSTSIPN
-804 KNLKPTRTYS
+804 RNLKPTRTYS
-814 YEFGADL
+814 YEFGADV
-821 RFLNNRLGLDVTYYA
+821 RFLNNRLGLDITYYS
-836 QSTKDQ
+836 QVTKDQ

-855 SATVNSGEITNKG
+855 QATVNSGEISNKG
-868 VELSLNAVL
+868 IELGLNA
-877 FETRDFSW
+877 TIIDIKDFRW

-915 AGAMIEAIEGKAYGV
+915 AGAMIEAIEGEAYGV

-938 TPEGEVIYGN
+938 SPAGEVIYGS
-948 NGLPEIGD
+948 NGLPEVGD

-967 WTGGLSTTLSWK
+967 WTGGLNTTLTYK
-979 GFTLNALLDIKWGAD
+979 GFTLNALLDVKWGAD

-1022 EELRKQANMQVADWT
+1022 EELRKQGNIQITEWT
-1037 PTGGY
+1037 PTGGF
-1042 IGRGVVN
+1042 IGKGVVN
-1049 VGTPENPVYEK
+1049 VGTPESPVYEK
-1060 NTTPVDPQKY
+1060 NTIPVDPQKY
-1070 WNYFL
+1070 WNHFL
-1075 NANTPEP
+1075 SANTPEP
-1082 FIYDASFVKLR
+1082 FIYDASFIKLR
-1093 EMSLSYNFDKSLLKE
+1093 ELSLNYNFDKKLLEKT
-1108 SPLTG
+1108 PFTG
-1113 VSLSVYGRNLWT
+1113 ISVSVYGRNLWT

-1138 YNNGN
+1138 YNNSN

-1159 FSVKLSF
+1159 FSLKLNL